1 LETPCQPR
9 RALAAS
15 ALAAVLLSGSAAAQ
29 TGDVN
34 PPPASQSDA
43 ASQRELTEHFV
54 ATALPAANFIS
65 HASRMAS
72 TNSQNN
78 KLRELAGELAKS
90 QNTVAVSL
98 AGWVN
103 VSTSVVT
110 RRSPYTGS
118 IGNGTARLSA
128 PALLPAQVHNLQRLS
143 AARGPS
149 FDSLYISTVKEALDQ
164 LQTLYKGYDQPS
176 ADPGLKAI
184 ADRELPE
191 VEKTMN
197 ALDHL

>member
-1 LETPCQPR
+1 
-9 RALAAS
+9 LAAS
-15 ALAAVLLSGSAAAQ
+15 ALAGVLLSGYAAAQ
-29 TGDVN
+29 TGDMN

-72 TNSQNN
+72 TNSQNK
-78 KLRELAGELAKS
+78 KLRELAEELAKS
-90 QNTVAVSL
+90 QNAVAVSL

-103 VSTSVVT
+103 VSSSVVT
-110 RRSPYTGS
+110 RRSPYTGK
-118 IGNGTARLSA
+118 IGNGAAARLSA
-128 PALLPAQVHNLQRLS
+128 PALLPAQVRNLQRLS

-176 ADPGLKAI
+176 LDPGLKAI

-191 VEKTMN
+191 VEKTIN

>member
-1 LETPCQPR
+1 
-9 RALAAS
+9 LAGG
-15 ALAAVLLSGSAAAQ
+15 ALAAVLLGGSAAAQ
-29 TGDVN
+29 TSDVN
-34 PPPASQSDA
+34 PPPASQSTA
-43 ASQRELTEHFV
+43 ESQRELTEHFV

-65 HASRMAS
+65 HASRMAA

-90 QNTVAVSL
+90 QNAVAVSL

-110 RRSPYTGS
+110 RRSPYTGR
-118 IGNGTARLSA
+118 IGQGTARLSA
-128 PALLPAQVHNLQRLS
+128 PALWPAQVRNLQRLS
-143 AARGPS
+143 AAHGHS

-164 LQTLYKGYDQPS
+164 LQTIYRGYDQPS

-184 ADRELPE
+184 AARELPN
-191 VEKTMN
+191 VEQAMN